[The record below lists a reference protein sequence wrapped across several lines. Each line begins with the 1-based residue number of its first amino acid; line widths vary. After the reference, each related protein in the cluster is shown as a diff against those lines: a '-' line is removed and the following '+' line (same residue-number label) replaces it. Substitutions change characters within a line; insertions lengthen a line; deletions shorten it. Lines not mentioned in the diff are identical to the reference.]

1 MKVVG
6 CITIVRTKFTIK
18 FHTNSKNED
27 SCNSGCFEQK
37 ITLQSQLSP
46 ISDVKL
52 KEKILKNRWFMARQ
66 DNNGS
71 MTTFLNRIKW
81 S

>member
-52 KEKILKNRWFMARQ
+52 KRTNSQKQMIYGATRQ
-66 DNNGS
+66 
-71 MTTFLNRIKW
+71 
-81 S
+81 

>member
-6 CITIVRTKFTIK
+6 CITFVKTKFTIK

-52 KEKILKNRWFMARQ
+52 KRTNSQKQMIYGATRQ
-66 DNNGS
+66 
-71 MTTFLNRIKW
+71 
-81 S
+81 

>member
-1 MKVVG
+1 MMKVVG
-6 CITIVRTKFTIK
+6 CITFVKTKFTIK

-52 KEKILKNRWFMARQ
+52 KRTNSQKQMIYGATRQ
-66 DNNGS
+66 
-71 MTTFLNRIKW
+71 
-81 S
+81 